1 MANDVIFKVNNIDF
15 SGNVVAENYN
25 VNFEDIF
32 QEWTD
37 GGYVKHKDII
47 RRRLVGSF
55 EMFFPDATSLEVFYL
70 ALSTS
75 KTTASTYPVNLKAN
89 NEGVGVLR
97 SAYVFI
103 DMKPVRRR
111 RNNDDAFDIF
121 EVTIEEP

>member
-47 RRRLVGSF
+47 R
-55 EMFFPDATSLEVFYL
+55 
-70 ALSTS
+70 
-75 KTTASTYPVNLKAN
+75 
-89 NEGVGVLR
+89 
-97 SAYVFI
+97 
-103 DMKPVRRR
+103 
-111 RNNDDAFDIF
+111 
-121 EVTIEEP
+121 